1 MSEKKSIFNLTFF
14 ITSLLC
20 LVPIAVGF
28 ILWDK
33 LPESIPQQYGY
44 NDEATWSL
52 PKLWGV
58 LTMPLVLF
66 VINLIMHLIITFS
79 KKEYNQK
86 VVNVTYWII
95 PILAC
100 PVGIFMLLKP
110 IGINIETFQFVA
122 IILGILFIQDI
133 HEKQFFADYLFFG

>member
-33 LPESIPQQYGY
+33 LPESIPQQYGW
-44 NDEATWSL
+44 NDQATWTL
-52 PKLWGV
+52 PKLWGI
-58 LTMPLVLF
+58 LTLPLVLF

-86 VVNVTYWII
+86 V
-95 PILAC
+95 L
-100 PVGIFMLLKP
+100 
-110 IGINIETFQFVA
+110 
-122 IILGILFIQDI
+122 
-133 HEKQFFADYLFFG
+133 